1 MTPFEVHPRL
11 LKSSFELA
19 QRKSCH
25 VLLKD
30 NSHFPWF
37 LIVPEVA
44 NGEEDLH
51 QLTEERA
58 AEVMSLVR
66 EVSQFVSEYFQPEKL
81 NVACIGNQVRQMHL
95 HVVGRTPHDP
105 AWPGVVWSCDAKQ
118 PYTSERVSEIRSAF
132 LERL

>member
-1 MTPFEVHPRL
+1 MTFEVHPRL
-11 LKSSFELA
+11 LKGSFQIA
-19 QRKSCH
+19 TRRGCH
-25 VLLKD
+25 LLLKD

-51 QLTEERA
+51 ELTAERS
-58 AEVMSLVR
+58 AEVLALVR
-66 EVSQFVSEYFQPEKL
+66 DVSQFVSDYFLPEKL

-95 HVVGRTPHDP
+95 HVVGRSTGDP
-105 AWPGVVWSCDAKQ
+105 AWPGVVWGCEVKQ
-118 PYTSERVSEIRSAF
+118 PYTSERVEEIRSAL